1 MGREGGL
8 REIGNWCCTSCW
20 WVGMSFR
27 GTGNSI
33 AAAIVVGR
41 TGSPSYGF
49 EWSLIFVE
57 EAVLKRKKA
66 WVGNDEPRLEG

>member
-27 GTGNSI
+27 GTGELYWGGDCCGTDWKS
-33 AAAIVVGR
+33 
-41 TGSPSYGF
+41 
-49 EWSLIFVE
+49 
-57 EAVLKRKKA
+57 VLR
-66 WVGNDEPRLEG
+66 V